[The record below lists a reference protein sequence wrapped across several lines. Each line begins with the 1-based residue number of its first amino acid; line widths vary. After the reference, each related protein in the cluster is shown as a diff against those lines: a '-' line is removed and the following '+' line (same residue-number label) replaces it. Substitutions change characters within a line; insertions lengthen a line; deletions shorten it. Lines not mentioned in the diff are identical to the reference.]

1 MKTFNTVS
9 QLRLSRRND
18 RHKDTVFFALNCL
31 FPHLERFK
39 IKFISPLCFTISK
52 VDQTEFE
59 SLLLSLPSQQEIE
72 FLWFSHQVIELSSS
86 FNDDWYRHKGKNE
99 KTG

>member
-59 SLLLSLPSQQEIE
+59 SLA
-72 FLWFSHQVIELSSS
+72 LSSFS
-86 FNDDWYRHKGKNE
+86 AGNRISLVLSPSNRIKQFL
-99 KTG
+99 